1 VKVTGS
7 NPGPQPEFDSDIS
20 EMACF
25 GELLRL
31 CQSIPNA
38 FKKNRALTMRYTN
51 SVADFQALSETPRH
65 KTGTKRHKKSQRVLA
80 LINRV
85 MPRQTDLLR
94 DHASPAFAPILPGN
108 TCA

>member
-51 SVADFQALSETPRH
+51 SVADFQAPVRNSTAQNWH
-65 KTGTKRHKKSQRVLA
+65 KAAQKIATSSRVD
-80 LINRV
+80 
-85 MPRQTDLLR
+85 QSCY
-94 DHASPAFAPILPGN
+94 ASPN
-108 TCA
+108 